1 MNRQIGRFYRGAPW
15 VTLLLALAIAGGLC
29 PSGARAQEASL
40 QGVLLDEATSEPLN
54 GVEVVLELDGQA
66 VRSTVT
72 NRNGLYQISRIP
84 PGVYVLRMSLLGYAT
99 HEETMEL
106 ESGEART
113 ASRGLKVAPV
123 ELQGVASGRDGPGA
137 VRRELGGQTILAAQ
151 LAQIPTPAATG
162 DVMSFLQ
169 MQPGVVGSGDR
180 GGQLFIRGGT
190 ASENLVL
197 MDGMLIY
204 QPFHITGLFSAFPEE
219 LIQSAEF
226 FPGGFGP
233 RYTGRISS
241 VLDVQ
246 MRDGNRKEG
255 SVMASASPFLAAAA
269 AEGPVGSEGRNSYIV
284 SARRSLIG
292 ETSPWLLGEK
302 QPLHFTSGY
311 VRLSHL
317 NPNGSSRCSLTL
329 RHSRDE
335 GGLDPEDRRSRVG
348 WTNVLMGGRCTTLVG
363 VAFMDVRFGRTAVS
377 SEAVTRGASE
387 FASSA
392 SRIFLEADVDQ
403 MIGRV
408 GLDWGGHVHVEHT
421 RYDLQE
427 LLAADSKGAENWPA
441 AGVYAELD
449 VPVAGGLRLLP
460 GVAASI
466 AYDGHPSIEPRL
478 RASWRMDGRV
488 DGELHGAVG
497 IYEQRLS
504 GISDRRD
511 ASSIFTAWVRTPH
524 GSRMRSIHAQASW
537 EQSLGPWFSYSVDG
551 YYRRSYDLTVATWST
566 AARFTPELSLAGGR
580 SRGADVRVEFRRGPV
595 YLFGGYAL
603 GWTEYHSA
611 QDDFQEWFGEPVQ
624 TYNPPH
630 DRRHQANAIA
640 SLELGRFT
648 VAARW
653 EYGSGFPYTRPIGFD
668 EVIDF
673 RTERNPLR
681 HVNRTFGETRLLL
694 DRPYNGRL
702 PPTHRLDVSA
712 RRTVALGSRDLE
724 LQAGVINVYDQTN
737 MFYYDV
743 FADRRIDQLPLTPY
757 LSVKLQS
764 PGAARP

>member
-292 ETSPWLLGEK
+292 ETSPWLLGK
-302 QPLHFTSGY
+302 NSRSTSPVGTSG
-311 VRLSHL
+311 
-317 NPNGSSRCSLTL
+317 
-329 RHSRDE
+329 
-335 GGLDPEDRRSRVG
+335 
-348 WTNVLMGGRCTTLVG
+348 
-363 VAFMDVRFGRTAVS
+363 
-377 SEAVTRGASE
+377 
-387 FASSA
+387 
-392 SRIFLEADVDQ
+392 
-403 MIGRV
+403 
-408 GLDWGGHVHVEHT
+408 
-421 RYDLQE
+421 
-427 LLAADSKGAENWPA
+427 
-441 AGVYAELD
+441 
-449 VPVAGGLRLLP
+449 
-460 GVAASI
+460 
-466 AYDGHPSIEPRL
+466 
-478 RASWRMDGRV
+478 
-488 DGELHGAVG
+488 
-497 IYEQRLS
+497 
-504 GISDRRD
+504 
-511 ASSIFTAWVRTPH
+511 
-524 GSRMRSIHAQASW
+524 
-537 EQSLGPWFSYSVDG
+537 
-551 YYRRSYDLTVATWST
+551 
-566 AARFTPELSLAGGR
+566 
-580 SRGADVRVEFRRGPV
+580 
-595 YLFGGYAL
+595 
-603 GWTEYHSA
+603 
-611 QDDFQEWFGEPVQ
+611 
-624 TYNPPH
+624 
-630 DRRHQANAIA
+630 
-640 SLELGRFT
+640 
-648 VAARW
+648 
-653 EYGSGFPYTRPIGFD
+653 
-668 EVIDF
+668 
-673 RTERNPLR
+673 
-681 HVNRTFGETRLLL
+681 
-694 DRPYNGRL
+694 
-702 PPTHRLDVSA
+702 
-712 RRTVALGSRDLE
+712 
-724 LQAGVINVYDQTN
+724 
-737 MFYYDV
+737 
-743 FADRRIDQLPLTPY
+743 
-757 LSVKLQS
+757 
-764 PGAARP
+764 